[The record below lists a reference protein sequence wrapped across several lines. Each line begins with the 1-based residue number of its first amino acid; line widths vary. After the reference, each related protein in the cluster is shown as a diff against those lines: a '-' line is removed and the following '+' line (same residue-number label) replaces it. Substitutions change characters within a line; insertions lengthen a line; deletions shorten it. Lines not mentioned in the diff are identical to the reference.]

1 MPGIHINISK
11 SGFSTNVGVKGASVT
26 FGQNGTYINT
36 GLPGTGL
43 YRRDKISGSSLENN
57 EHENSLCSVPL
68 NDGGL
73 EVVAPKRGSFLCFLK
88 NLIRKIGLL
97 HDDRQEEISVFTHQ
111 GDLVKLPQGAT
122 ILDYA
127 LEFRKRPTVTL
138 VAVFV
143 LLALGYTAISFHA
156 CEPTVNNFYL
166 ITIGVVCLVWCIK
179 ARDPKMINL
188 NENAVSVL
196 PGPSKL
202 SEFNSGPST
211 YKMAGKT
218 IIVSHTE
225 GEMK

>member
-1 MPGIHINISK
+1 MQDDEIDAKEYELFLARSFWPAFWRRWRRRKFYLTWLTIKQSYIQWRDDETDSLLWFVKSFCKGFNVYFCVGMLFCIGIAE
-11 SGFSTNVGVKGASVT
+11 FSYLMALHNHLNLKADDLIEPL
-26 FGQNGTYINT
+26 FWALPALIGT
-36 GLPGTGL
+36 
-43 YRRDKISGSSLENN
+43 
-57 EHENSLCSVPL
+57 
-68 NDGGL
+68 
-73 EVVAPKRGSFLCFLK
+73 
-88 NLIRKIGLL
+88 
-97 HDDRQEEISVFTHQ
+97 
-111 GDLVKLPQGAT
+111 T